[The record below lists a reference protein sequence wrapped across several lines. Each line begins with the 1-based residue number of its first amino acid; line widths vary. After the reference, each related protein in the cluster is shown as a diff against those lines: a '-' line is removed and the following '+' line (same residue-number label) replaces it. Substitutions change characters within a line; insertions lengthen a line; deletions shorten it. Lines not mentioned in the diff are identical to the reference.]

1 MEALKG
7 QTIAIIGYGNQGRS
21 QALNLRD
28 SGLDVIV
35 GSRGDTYDRMWVR
48 FEEMKES
55 LRIIEQ
61 AMKKMPGGPVDVED
75 KRVALPAKSEVYN
88 NIESL
93 MNHFMLIMEGI
104 KPPAG
109 ECYGSIEAANGEL
122 GFFVV
127 SDGSGK
133 PYKVK
138 VRPPCFY
145 VFSAFPKVTEG
156 GMVQDAIATL
166 GSLNNIAGELDR

>member
-1 MEALKG
+1 
-7 QTIAIIGYGNQGRS
+7 
-21 QALNLRD
+21 
-28 SGLDVIV
+28 
-35 GSRGDTYDRMWVR
+35 
-48 FEEMKES
+48 
-55 LRIIEQ
+55 
-61 AMKKMPGGPVDVED
+61 MPAGPVQIDD
-75 KRVALPAKSEVYN
+75 KRIALPPKLEVYN
-88 NIESL
+88 NIEAL
-93 MNHFMLIMEGI
+93 MNHFMLLLEGI

-109 ECYGSIEAANGEL
+109 ESYGSIEAANGEL

-145 VFSAFPKVTEG
+145 IFSAFPRLVEG

-166 GSLNNIAGELDR
+166 GSLNIIAGELDR